1 MSWIKGIIWGTVGF
15 AMGSGLMALVGQP
28 LGSEPMV
35 AVGYTFFLIGW
46 LLGAG
51 VWDHWARG
59 WFALENK
66 PTPTQKSHGLAR
78 YFAFSTDHK
87 VIGIQYLVTF
97 TALLLLGGA
106 LAMVIRIQ
114 LLQPAGLLDPQTYNT
129 VMSMHGIIMIAVAVA
144 AILGSFGNY
153 FVPLLIGA
161 EDMAFPRLNAL
172 SYWLVPP
179 VAIALVV
186 GSLLPGGFTSG
197 WRVYPPLAER
207 GGISMLLYLLAFFTF
222 GLSSIIGG
230 LNFIVTIIRMR
241 APGMT
246 WGRLPIFV
254 WSIFCASILSLLF
267 TQFVATALLME
278 LMDRVLGMAF
288 FAPDQGGGSI
298 LYQHLFWFYS
308 HPAVYVMIIPGF
320 GILMEVVA
328 HFSRKP
334 LFGYKYAVGALLGI
348 VGLSGIVWAHHMFTS
363 GMQDYLTAPFMLT
376 TELISIPT
384 GMIFLVTLGTIWQG
398 RMRLTTPMLFA
409 LGFLFNFTIGGLTGI
424 FNADAPTDL
433 HLHNT
438 YWIVGHFHYTIM
450 GGEIFAFLAAIYY
463 WFPKITGRMYND
475 ALGKLHFGIMFVAF
489 NLLYTPMMI
498 AGFYGMNRHIATYP
512 PELTAINQFMSI
524 AGFVLGASF
533 LVFIY
538 NMALSLRRGT
548 VAAANPW
555 QLRTLEWQTA
565 SPPPEHNFSFVVRVD
580 GHPYDYGVDG
590 STHVVA
596 APTHTH
602 KAVPA
607 LATE

>member
-1 MSWIKGIIWGTVGF
+1 MSWIKGLIFGIVGF
-15 AMGSGLMALVGQP
+15 VIGSGLMLLVGQP
-28 LGSEPMV
+28 LASEPMV
-35 AVGYTFFLIGW
+35 AVGYIFFLVAW
-46 LLGAG
+46 LLGVG

-59 WFALENK
+59 WFGLENK
-66 PTPTQKSHGLAR
+66 PTPTFKSHGVAR

-87 VIGIQYLVTF
+87 VIGVQYLVTF
-97 TALLLLGGA
+97 VALLLLAGA
-106 LAMVIRIQ
+106 LAMVIRLQ
-114 LLQPAGLLDPQTYNT
+114 LLQPTGILDPQTYNT

-144 AILGSFGNY
+144 AVIGSLGNY

-179 VAIALVV
+179 VAILLVV
-186 GSLLPGGFTSG
+186 GSLMPGGFTSG

-207 GGISMLLYLLAFFTF
+207 GGISMLLFLIAFLTF
-222 GLSSIIGG
+222 GSSSIIGG

-254 WSIFCASILSLLF
+254 WSIFCASLLSLIF

-278 LMDRVLGMAF
+278 LLDRVVGMAF
-288 FAPDQGGGSI
+288 FAPDQGGGAI
-298 LYQHLFWFYS
+298 LYQHIFWFYS

-320 GILMEVVA
+320 GLLMEIVA

-363 GMQDYLTAPFMLT
+363 GMQDFLTAPFMLS

-384 GMIFLVTLGTIWQG
+384 GLVFLVTLGTIWQG
-398 RMRLTTPMLFA
+398 KLRLTTPMLFA

-433 HLHNT
+433 QLHNT

-450 GGEIFAFLAAIYY
+450 GGEIFAFLAGIYY
-463 WFPKITGRMYND
+463 WFPKITGRLYSER
-475 ALGKLHFGIMFVAF
+475 LGKLHFGIMFVAF
-489 NLLYTPMMI
+489 NLLYAPMMI
-498 AGFYGMNRHIATYP
+498 AGLYGMNRHVATYP
-512 PELTAINQFMSI
+512 PELNGINMFISI
-524 AGFVLGASF
+524 AGFVLGSSF

-538 NMALSLRRGT
+538 NMATALRRGA

-555 QLRTLEWQTA
+555 QLRTLEWQTS
-565 SPPPEHNFSFVVRVD
+565 SPPPEHNFSYAVRVN
-580 GHPYDYGVDG
+580 GHPYDYGVDD
-590 STHVVA
+590 STHVAPATGAPMPAA
-596 APTHTH
+596 AP
-602 KAVPA
+602 AA
-607 LATE
+607 E

>member
-1 MSWIKGIIWGTVGF
+1 MSWIKGLIWGIVGF
-15 AMGSGLMALVGQP
+15 VIGGGLMLLVGQP

-35 AVGYTFFLIGW
+35 TVGYIFFLIGW

-59 WFALENK
+59 WLGLENK
-66 PTPTQKSHGLAR
+66 PTPTQKSHGIGR
-78 YFAFSTDHK
+78 FFAFSTDHK

-97 TALLLLGGA
+97 TALLLLAGA

-114 LLQPAGLLDPQTYNT
+114 LYGPNGPLDPQTYNT

-144 AILGSFGNY
+144 AILGSLGNY

-172 SYWLVPP
+172 SYWLTPP
-179 VAIALVV
+179 VAILLVV
-186 GSLLPGGFTSG
+186 GSLLPGGFTAG

-207 GGISMLLYLLAFFTF
+207 GGISMLLFLLAFLTF

-230 LNFIVTIIRMR
+230 LNFLVTIVRMR

-254 WSIFCASILSLLF
+254 WGAFCSSMLSLIF
-267 TQFVATALLME
+267 TQFVATALIME
-278 LMDRVLGMAF
+278 LLDRVVGMTF
-288 FAPDQGGGSI
+288 FAPDQGGGAQ
-298 LYQHLFWFYS
+298 LYQHIFWFYS
-308 HPAVYVMIIPGF
+308 HPAVYVMVLPAYG
-320 GILMEVVA
+320 LVMEIVA

-334 LFGYKYAVGALLGI
+334 LFGYKYAVGGLLGI

-363 GMQDYLTAPFMLT
+363 GIQDFLSAPFMLA

-384 GMIFLVTLGTIWQG
+384 GMVFFVALGTIWQG
-398 RMRLTTPMLFA
+398 KMRLTTPMLFA
-409 LGFLFNFTIGGLTGI
+409 LGFIFNFAIGGLTGI

-438 YWIVGHFHYTIM
+438 YWVVGHFHYTIM
-450 GGEIFAFLAAIYY
+450 GGEIFIFLAGIYY

-475 ALGKLHFGIMFVAF
+475 RLGQIQFWITFITF

-498 AGFYGMNRHIATYP
+498 AGLFGMNRHVAIYS
-512 PELTAINQFMSI
+512 PELAGVNQFMSI
-524 AGFVLGASF
+524 ASFALGASF
-533 LVFIY
+533 LLFVY
-538 NMALSLRRGT
+538 NLVAALVRGPI
-548 VAAANPW
+548 AAANPW
-555 QLRTLEWQTA
+555 HLRTLEWQIS
-565 SPPPEHNFSFVVRVD
+565 SPPPEHNFSHIPQVT
-580 GHPYDYGVDG
+580 GSPYDYGIEG
-590 STHVVA
+590 STHAVTTVPVA
-596 APTHTH
+596 AP
-602 KAVPA
+602 AS
-607 LATE
+607 E

>member
-1 MSWIKGIIWGTVGF
+1 MSWIKGLIAGMVGLLI
-15 AMGSGLMALVGQP
+15 GSGLMLLIGQP
-28 LGSEPMV
+28 LGSELMV
-35 AVGYTFFLIGW
+35 TVGYIFFLTGW
-46 LLGAG
+46 LLGVG

-59 WFALENK
+59 WFGLEDK
-66 PTPTQKSHGLAR
+66 PAPTQASHGAGR
-78 YFAFSTDHK
+78 FFAFSTDHK

-97 TALLLLGGA
+97 VALLFLGGA
-106 LAMVIRIQ
+106 LAMVIRLQ
-114 LLQPAGLLDPQTYNT
+114 LLQPKGPLDPQTYNT

-144 AILGSFGNY
+144 AVLGSLGNY

-179 VAIALVV
+179 VAILLVV

-207 GGISMLLYLLAFFTF
+207 GGISMLLFLLAFFTF
-222 GLSSIIGG
+222 GVSSIIGG
-230 LNFIVTIIRMR
+230 LNFIVTIIRLR

-246 WGRLPIFV
+246 WGRVPIFV
-254 WSIFCASILSLLF
+254 WSILCASIISLLF

-288 FAPDQGGGSI
+288 FAPDQGGGAI

-308 HPAVYVMIIPGF
+308 HPAVYVMILPGF

-334 LFGYKYAVGALLGI
+334 LFGYKYAVGGLLGI

-363 GMQDYLTAPFMLT
+363 GMQDYLTAPFMLS

-384 GMIFLVTLGTIWQG
+384 GMVFLVTLGTMWQG
-398 RMRLTTPMLFA
+398 KIRLTAPMLFA

-433 HLHNT
+433 QLHNT

-450 GGEIFAFLAAIYY
+450 GGEIFALLAGIYY
-463 WFPKITGRMYND
+463 WFPKITGRMYSD
-475 ALGKLHFGIMFVAF
+475 RLAKLHFGIMFVAF

-498 AGFYGMNRHIATYP
+498 AGLYGMNRHVATYP
-512 PELTAINQFMSI
+512 PELAGINELMSV

-533 LVFIY
+533 LIFLY
-538 NMALSLRRGT
+538 NMLWALIRGPA
-548 VAAANPW
+548 AAANPW
-555 QLRTLEWQTA
+555 QLRTLEWQTS
-565 SPPPEHNFSFVVRVD
+565 SPPPEHNFDHAPVVT
-580 GHPYDYGVDG
+580 GHPYDYGIAG
-590 STHVVA
+590 STHAVVTA
-596 APTHTH
+596 GAPAPT
-602 KAVPA
+602 PA
-607 LATE
+607 GI